1 MTPEPEI
8 GRGEASARAALA
20 GNPSDGYGGAVLA
33 VALGAQRATA
43 TAVRGRGVVVE
54 PEAELV
60 RATVA
65 RFAAQ
70 LAPQARDVTVRWST
84 GIPRAVGLGGSS
96 AIVIAVLR
104 ALGELFAVAPQLGGL
119 APPQQPPQNPQLGGL
134 APPQQPPQNPQ
145 LGGLAPPQQPPRNP
159 GPAALAELALSIEV
173 DDLGTAAGLQ
183 DRVAQAFGGV
193 TFMDFSVTPPAYD
206 ALDPATLPPLVVAWR
221 SESGGHSDAVHAPL
235 RDRFERGEPVVVN
248 GLRRLADHAHNAE
261 QALRSGDRVGFARAV
276 DGSFDARRSM
286 LALDPRHV
294 AMIDRARSAGAA
306 ANYTGSGGAIVAV
319 CSDDAHQKRVTSA
332 LRSLSCETIG
342 LF

>member
-33 VALGAQRATA
+33 VAVGAQRAAA

-65 RFAAQ
+65 RFAVQ

-104 ALGELFAVAPQLGGL
+104 ALGELFAVAP
-119 APPQQPPQNPQLGGL
+119 APE
-134 APPQQPPQNPQ
+134 
-145 LGGLAPPQQPPRNP
+145 
-159 GPAALAELALSIEV
+159 PAALAELALSIEV

-206 ALDPATLPPLVVAWR
+206 TLDPSTLPPLVVAWR
-221 SESGGHSDAVHAPL
+221 SESGGHSDAVHASL

-248 GLRRLADHAHNAE
+248 GLRRLADHAHAAE
-261 QALRSGDRVGFARAV
+261 TALRSGDRVGFARAV

-294 AMIDRARSAGAA
+294 AMIDRARAAGAA

-319 CSDDAHQKRVTSA
+319 CSDDAHRERVTSA

-342 LF
+342 LY

>member
-1 MTPEPEI
+1 MAPDPEI

-33 VALGAQRATA
+33 VALDARRAIATA
-43 TAVRGRGVVVE
+43 GRGRGVVVE

-65 RFAAQ
+65 RFATE
-70 LAPQARDVTVRWST
+70 LAPGAREVTVRWST
-84 GIPRAVGLGGSS
+84 EIPRAVGLGGSS

-104 ALGELFAVAPQLGGL
+104 ALCELFAVAT
-119 APPQQPPQNPQLGGL
+119 A
-134 APPQQPPQNPQ
+134 
-145 LGGLAPPQQPPRNP
+145 
-159 GPAALAELALSIEV
+159 PAALADLALSIEV
-173 DDLGTAAGLQ
+173 DDLGIAAGLQ

-193 TFMDFSVTPPAYD
+193 TFMDFSSTPPTYETV
-206 ALDPATLPPLVVAWR
+206 DPGMLPPLVVAWR
-221 SESGGHSDAVHAPL
+221 PESGGHSGVVHAPL
-235 RDRFERGEPVVVN
+235 RERFDRGEPAVLD
-248 GLRRLADHAHNAE
+248 GLRRVADQARAAH
-261 QALRSGDRVGFARAV
+261 QALRSGDRERFARAV
-276 DGSFDARRSM
+276 DGSFEARRSM

-319 CSDDAHQKRVTSA
+319 CADAAHRERVTGA

-342 LF
+342 R